1 MEWIS
6 VTDRLP
12 EDNEYVD
19 ILINGKRRM
28 VDTVFLD
35 NKFYIFPP
43 FAKEQWVEVKTT
55 SPTGCHYQ
63 NHQRIRKRL

>member
-28 VDTVFLD
+28 VDTVF
-35 NKFYIFPP
+35 
-43 FAKEQWVEVKTT
+43 
-55 SPTGCHYQ
+55 
-63 NHQRIRKRL
+63 

>member
-6 VTDRLP
+6 VEERLP

-43 FAKEQWVEVKTT
+43 FAKEQWVEVKNNVTHWM
-55 SPTGCHYQ
+55 PLPEPPK
-63 NHQRIRKRL
+63 N

>member
-43 FAKEQWVEVKTT
+43 FAKEQWVEVKNNVTHWM
-55 SPTGCHYQ
+55 PLPEPPK
-63 NHQRIRKRL
+63 N